1 MTMNN
6 DERTGRFL
14 KIEYESKPEMIL
26 DYPVHCFTS
35 QFPQYRQYTGIWDCG
50 SSGTRISQ
58 KVVQDLQLKAFGT
71 VPVREFEANEKIREV
86 YFLSIAL
93 SPDIVFADFR
103 VTNGYFP
110 ADFDVIIGLDLIT
123 QGDFRLRK
131 ENGKTVVEFLVR

>member
-1 MTMNN
+1 MNN

-14 KIEYESKPEMIL
+14 KIEYETKQEMIL
-26 DYPVHCFTS
+26 NYPVHCFTS
-35 QFPQYRQYTGIWDCG
+35 KLPQHRQYTGIWDCG
-50 SSGTRISQ
+50 SSETRISQ

-86 YFLSIAL
+86 FFLSIAL
-93 SPDIVFADFR
+93 SPEIIFSNVR

-110 ADFDVIIGLDLIT
+110 PDFDVIIGLDLIT

-131 ENGKTVVEFLVR
+131 ENGKTVVEFLVQ